1 MDLDSYVVNQ
11 LTFLLLHTAFNYCY
25 STALITL
32 FKSQEHKKRNRFLIV
47 THVIKKLGMWFQ
59 QYGDI
64 VSRSR
69 DLSRKNNPPKR
80 QTISEKK
87 FGDKSRSEFRGL

>member
-1 MDLDSYVVNQ
+1 MIKCLREFDR
-11 LTFLLLHTAFNYCY
+11 LTFLLLHTA
-25 STALITL
+25 

-47 THVIKKLGMWFQ
+47 TLVIKKLGMWFQ